1 MQNINLNKIIKL
13 YFLFFLILS
22 KMNVCFA
29 ADSIELVHS
38 ITEEEL
44 LEQNSQESLLNREL
58 IYGTILFDPPKE
70 RLSSEFLPIKFENI
84 NPKESFEERLKIM
97 NFTEQEEE

>member
-22 KMNVCFA
+22 KMNVSFS
-29 ADSIELVHS
+29 ADSIELFHPL
-38 ITEEEL
+38 TEEEL
-44 LEQNSQESLLNREL
+44 LERNSQESLLNREL
-58 IYGTILFDPPKE
+58 VYGTILFDPPNE
-70 RLSSEFLPIKFENI
+70 RPSSEFFPIEFENI